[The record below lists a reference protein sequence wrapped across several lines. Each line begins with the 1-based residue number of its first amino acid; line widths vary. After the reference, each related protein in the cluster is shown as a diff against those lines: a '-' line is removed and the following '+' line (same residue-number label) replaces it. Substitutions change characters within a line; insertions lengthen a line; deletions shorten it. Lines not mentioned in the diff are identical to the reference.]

1 MKRYILGVLG
11 LIGILACAWWGL
23 GNVPSLAGERKSTTF
38 LVQGVSCGSCLSAI
52 RNELFKMP
60 GMVALTADIEQG
72 LLRIDHR
79 PPLNEEAIVRTLGD
93 FGYPARPVR
102 EQVGRTGGEP
112 KAEDCSGCGPNGC
125 AATAASWGEL
135 IKKCGGFFASEK
147 NRQGEVQ

>member
-1 MKRYILGVLG
+1 M
-11 LIGILACAWWGL
+11 IGILACAWWGL

-79 PPLNEEAIVRTLGD
+79 PPLNEEAIVRTLAD
-93 FGYPARPVR
+93 LGYPAKSLQ
-102 EQVGRTGGEP
+102 EQVEP
-112 KAEDCSGCGPNGC
+112 GAGKPMANGCSGCGPNGC
-125 AATAASWGEL
+125 SATAASWRDL
-135 IKKCGGFFASEK
+135 FRKISGGYVGGK
-147 NRQGEVQ
+147 